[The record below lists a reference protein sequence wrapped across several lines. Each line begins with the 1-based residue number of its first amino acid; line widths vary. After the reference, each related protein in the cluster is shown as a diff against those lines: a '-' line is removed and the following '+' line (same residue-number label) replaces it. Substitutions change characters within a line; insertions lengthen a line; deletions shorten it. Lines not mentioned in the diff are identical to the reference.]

1 VGVQAC
7 LPPHNFAVRPQPQ
20 ASHLWE
26 LNRTINPT
34 SVNSIKN
41 MSERKILTVIFY
53 VFLTASVVAS
63 GIMIFRILSSFCLLN
78 PTVKPEDNVE
88 FSVYEKK
95 IDLIEKLVLL
105 LGGGTTVLGGLR
117 EIQLNRSK
125 SSHEFLVN
133 SILEKAIK
141 IRDELPNDIYDNPC
155 SKDLI
160 TKDLQ
165 GSKKKVISF
174 LNYLDYMCVA
184 IDKGIIEEELVKSS
198 AQYLIIKSW
207 VHFKPAI
214 EEFRNNK
221 TAKNAWK
228 EIEKKAKA
236 WS

>member
-1 VGVQAC
+1 MG
-7 LPPHNFAVRPQPQ
+7 NVRPQLQ

-63 GIMIFRILSSFCLLN
+63 GIMIFRILSSFCLLK
-78 PTVKPEDNVE
+78 PTVKPKDNVE

-141 IRDELPNDIYDNPC
+141 IRDELPA
-155 SKDLI
+155 L
-160 TKDLQ
+160 
-165 GSKKKVISF
+165 
-174 LNYLDYMCVA
+174 
-184 IDKGIIEEELVKSS
+184 
-198 AQYLIIKSW
+198 
-207 VHFKPAI
+207 PAL
-214 EEFRNNK
+214 R
-221 TAKNAWK
+221 
-228 EIEKKAKA
+228 
-236 WS
+236 